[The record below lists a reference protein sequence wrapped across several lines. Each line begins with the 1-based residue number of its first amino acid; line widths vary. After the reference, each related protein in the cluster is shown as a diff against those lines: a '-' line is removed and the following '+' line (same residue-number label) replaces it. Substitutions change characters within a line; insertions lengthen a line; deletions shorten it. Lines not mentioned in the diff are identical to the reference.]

1 MTEREPMRNR
11 GTAAHPECFG
21 VGGVGLVFI
30 AYKTRSLCLSVGWL
44 GWLWL
49 LRVGVEKADKSLEGR
64 GTKLPFLSE
73 EKTLGIGV

>member
-1 MTEREPMRNR
+1 MRNR
-11 GTAAHPECFG
+11 GTTAHPECFG

-64 GTKLPFLSE
+64 VQSFLFFQKRKLLE
-73 EKTLGIGV
+73 